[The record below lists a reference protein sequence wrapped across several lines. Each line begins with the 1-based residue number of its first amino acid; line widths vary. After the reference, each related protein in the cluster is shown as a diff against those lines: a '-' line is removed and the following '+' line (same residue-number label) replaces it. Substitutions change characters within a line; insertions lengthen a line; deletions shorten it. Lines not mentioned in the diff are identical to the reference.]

1 LDTATNRVADA
12 EHAKKLADKNATFY
26 HNVADSATLEVKR
39 IKVKLEAAKEEMQS
53 SHAREKDLWAEV
65 RRLRDTV
72 EAMRATSSTDS
83 LCPDTV
89 WSAEVNRLRGALKSS
104 EQDAR
109 EARARIEAA
118 ESISA
123 SKYDGE
129 AALAAAVEEI
139 KRLERAEK
147 DVTARAEVAEAESS
161 RARAAEKSAEA
172 RAAELL
178 EQIKTRPARDANEL
192 REAEDALQA
201 AREALAASASAE
213 ERANRDAAEARAS
226 ASERLAKEREEAR
239 NERERLVSALKD
251 AESRLASANDPVSL
265 AVGPTESSV
274 LSCARITVA
283 EADPHAARTTADTVR
298 MSAAADRKRAD
309 DAVSEVE
316 TLRTAMCEAQ
326 IALEVSRIDAAFQLA
341 EAAKRESELTA
352 ALERSE
358 KSAASAVHAT
368 ARVAQL
374 EADLEKTSANARA
387 SKSKID
393 KLVDELGETRLAVQ
407 RSECAAAEL
416 QDLRSAYA
424 SVMEALKRSEEQAE
438 KHTADVRT
446 LPRNSQS
453 VKKISSRAIHDAA
466 DTREELEKVHERS
479 PSPSSFQ
486 SSRRRK
492 TPARKGNGWEEC
504 GIRDI
509 TKKSYRLKL
518 DSEVDSACS
527 DMGIYDGIEASRASV
542 GAKSPRQL
550 LRKKHY
556 LQTAVA
562 LISIFTLLLF
572 ASRARTL
579 RMELENGVCVEGV
592 LGFAIAAIEE
602 WLSGTVRAPFRLPC
616 EANLSPPS

>member
-1 LDTATNRVADA
+1 
-12 EHAKKLADKNATFY
+12 
-26 HNVADSATLEVKR
+26 
-39 IKVKLEAAKEEMQS
+39 
-53 SHAREKDLWAEV
+53 
-65 RRLRDTV
+65 
-72 EAMRATSSTDS
+72 
-83 LCPDTV
+83 
-89 WSAEVNRLRGALKSS
+89 
-104 EQDAR
+104 
-109 EARARIEAA
+109 
-118 ESISA
+118 
-123 SKYDGE
+123 
-129 AALAAAVEEI
+129 
-139 KRLERAEK
+139 
-147 DVTARAEVAEAESS
+147 
-161 RARAAEKSAEA
+161 
-172 RAAELL
+172 
-178 EQIKTRPARDANEL
+178 
-192 REAEDALQA
+192 
-201 AREALAASASAE
+201 
-213 ERANRDAAEARAS
+213 
-226 ASERLAKEREEAR
+226 
-239 NERERLVSALKD
+239 
-251 AESRLASANDPVSL
+251 
-265 AVGPTESSV
+265 
-274 LSCARITVA
+274 
-283 EADPHAARTTADTVR
+283 
-298 MSAAADRKRAD
+298 
-309 DAVSEVE
+309 
-316 TLRTAMCEAQ
+316 MCEAQ

-407 RSECAAAEL
+407 RSESAAAEL

-542 GAKSPRQL
+542 GAKSPRQF